1 MLPLFFLESFVWA
14 FLPFRSGI
22 AISPALDELRLAN
35 SIIND
40 ELFRRP
46 ESAKAAGAEST
57 SPEASLNRML
67 LHVNAAGTT
76 AGRLSQV
83 FGILI
88 PVRVACYVCL
98 AWCVT
103 FFAAARSSGH
113 HRHCNAVGN
122 AARPQDPQRVL
133 RCRSTLLC
141 VSSFNRGKSVQT
153 FCMLLTFGSLWK
165 LCTCPAF
172 FFPYAPTMPISNN
185 SRFLAFPHSIVPG
198 TKPLTLC
205 RSLP

>member
-1 MLPLFFLESFVWA
+1 MLLPLFFLESFVLA

-22 AISPALDELRLAN
+22 SISPAHDELRLAN

-103 FFAAARSSGH
+103 SLQLLVALDITVIA
-113 HRHCNAVGN
+113 
-122 AARPQDPQRVL
+122 
-133 RCRSTLLC
+133 TLLEML
-141 VSSFNRGKSVQT
+141 RDPRIRSV
-153 FCMLLTFGSLWK
+153 C
-165 LCTCPAF
+165 
-172 FFPYAPTMPISNN
+172 
-185 SRFLAFPHSIVPG
+185 
-198 TKPLTLC
+198 
-205 RSLP
+205 